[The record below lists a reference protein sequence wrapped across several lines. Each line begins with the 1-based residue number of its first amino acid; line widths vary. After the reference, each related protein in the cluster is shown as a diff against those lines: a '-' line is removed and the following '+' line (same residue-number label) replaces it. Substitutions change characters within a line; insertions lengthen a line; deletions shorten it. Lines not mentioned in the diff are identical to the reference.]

1 MERASHDLKYVILTY
16 EGKHNHEVPAAR
28 NSSGNSTCRNLSQT
42 TGNARLVQALARNS
56 DAPNLEALFVEFAP
70 SFDRKPVFKNDYLR
84 SSFPGNF
91 SNEMNLGS
99 SFVYPMRFP
108 PIQNAMPC
116 GSFGFS
122 NHQLAANHSGSV
134 ASFVPDFPGSL
145 SPCLQKAENLS
156 LARVDISGDG
166 KPVGQAHTFIQG
178 PPSIRPKPEEQKGD
192 NLYGASSSMD
202 SLNAASSSSSVYRQL
217 LGSFLQS

>member
-28 NSSGNSTCRNLSQT
+28 NSSHGKSTGRNLSQT
-42 TGNARLVQALARNS
+42 TGNARLVQALATNS

-70 SFDRKPVFKNDYLR
+70 SFDTKPVFKNDYLR

-108 PIQNAMPC
+108 P
-116 GSFGFS
+116 S

-134 ASFVPDFPGSL
+134 PSFVPDFPGSL
-145 SPCLQKAENLS
+145 SPCLQTAENLS
-156 LARVDISGDG
+156 LARVDFSGDG

-202 SLNAASSSSSVYRQL
+202 SLNAASSSLSVYRQL